1 MPLVIRLCF
10 YQSMKSTFF
19 LRNELYWLFTENSR
33 KPDLKKQ
40 LLWIRILVFL
50 FEFQEYRIDE
60 GIMFEFFTVVKIEQL
75 YQIHFDQCWLI
86 YNITELVLMI
96 WFHLFHR
103 LLDVQVVLF
112 FLFLSVLLNFR
123 QYKTL
128 FNILFKNFILLEI
141 PN

>member
-1 MPLVIRLCF
+1 
-10 YQSMKSTFF
+10 
-19 LRNELYWLFTENSR
+19 
-33 KPDLKKQ
+33 
-40 LLWIRILVFL
+40 
-50 FEFQEYRIDE
+50 
-60 GIMFEFFTVVKIEQL
+60 MFELITVAKIEQL

-103 LLDVQVVLF
+103 LLDVQLVLF

>member
-86 YNITELVLMI
+86 YNIIELVLMI

-103 LLDVQVVLF
+103 LLDVQLVLF
-112 FLFLSVLLNFR
+112 LLFLSVLLQILDNTKCFSIF
-123 QYKTL
+123 YL
-128 FNILFKNFILLEI
+128 IILFY
-141 PN
+141 